1 VSATAGWCRPSDDR
15 SPREERAARIFIID
29 DDPAVLRALRRL
41 FRAHGIDAETFES
54 APSFF
59 DRPRCDLASCLIL
72 DLCMPGVS
80 GLEVQ
85 RMLALRGEEMPIVF
99 LSGRSDVPRTAQA
112 MRNGALDFLVKPVD
126 EVELLAAVTRGLEQ
140 CARSR
145 GLRLAS
151 RHAAERV
158 ARLTRRERDVCELVA
173 RGLLNKQIAS
183 ELGMAEKT
191 VKVHRG
197 RAMRKLQI
205 ASVPALVR
213 LLALLERSGSGRMWT
228 DYEIRQA
235 GSP

>member
-1 VSATAGWCRPSDDR
+1 M
-15 SPREERAARIFIID
+15 
-29 DDPAVLRALRRL
+29 
-41 FRAHGIDAETFES
+41 DAETFES
-54 APSFF
+54 GSSFF
-59 DRPRCDLASCLIL
+59 DRPRYDGASCLIL

-112 MRNGALDFLVKPVD
+112 MRNGAFDFLVKPVD
-126 EVELLAAVTRGLEQ
+126 EVELLAAVSRGLEQ
-140 CARSR
+140 SARAH

-151 RHAAERV
+151 RQAAERV
-158 ARLTRRERDVCELVA
+158 SRLTRRERDVCELVA
-173 RGLLNKQIAS
+173 RGLLNKQIGG

-205 ASVPALVR
+205 ESVPDLVR
-213 LLALLERSGSGRMWT
+213 LLVLLEGSGSNPT
-228 DYEIRQA
+228 LAKEEIR
-235 GSP
+235 